1 MNNFIKIAIY
11 KSRTSLS
18 VLFLLSIAGF
28 FALNYLPKATE
39 PDVSFPGAYI
49 GVGYEGVSPEDSERL
64 LAKPLEDALR
74 TIEGVETVRSTS
86 TTGYAAVVVEFDQ
99 DIDLDKA
106 LYDTRVKVDE
116 AKGELP
122 LDAREP
128 TIREFTTSDEPILTI
143 SVSSSILPQRVLVN
157 LTQDLQDLIETH
169 PNVLQAELN
178 GVPEDLIEAVVEKGK
193 LESYGI
199 SMTQLYQAVSNNNR
213 VIPAG
218 SQDTGKGRFAV
229 NVPSVFSS
237 LEDIQSLPI
246 KVSGTSVVTLKDVAD
261 VRLTFKDRGG
271 YSRINGKQSLSIDV
285 MKRSGSNIID
295 TVNDVRKLVEEESKA
310 FPEGVEVNFVRDDSE
325 FALQM
330 ISELQGNVLTS
341 VALVMIVV
349 LAALGFRTSMLV
361 GMAIP
366 FSYLFALLTLF
377 VLGKEFNFMVMFGML
392 ISMGMTI
399 DGSIVITEYADRKL
413 AEGMNRVD
421 AYTAA
426 ATRMFWPVLSS
437 TTTTLIAFTPLMFM
451 PGFGKFI
458 RDMPITVFCVLVG
471 SLLYSLVFAPI
482 LGAMFGGLAKQS
494 EEEVNN
500 VRKLESADPLSLPG
514 ATGLYARK
522 INQYLD
528 TPGQTIFIILSSI
541 ILCIGL
547 WSQHGKPVSY
557 FPEVAPQFAEVSIS
571 ARGNLAVDEI
581 RDLAIEAE
589 QKIIDLEDIE
599 MLSVWSNS
607 GGSMGMR
614 GINPDKVGGMFVDF
628 YAEDDA
634 VSDRNGYEIMDLMR
648 ERLNDT
654 SGYLVSVEA
663 EKGGPPIGKA
673 LQLNVIG
680 KDAKALKIAI
690 KRIRNYVETEVTG
703 FTNIED
709 SSDRRGIEW
718 ELNIDRT
725 KAAQYGAGLS
735 DVGTAVQMVTNGIKV
750 GEYRPLNL
758 DREVDIRVRFPK
770 NERNIDQLE
779 KLNIQT
785 AKGLVP
791 VSSFVE
797 TIIKPA
803 TKSITRQNGKRVEKL
818 SAETMPGVIPSAKIK
833 QIKDWLAITDLGKGV
848 TVEFDGFDKY
858 NKEAADYL
866 VLGFIGMLF
875 VMLIVLVAQFNS
887 FYQANIVLSAILLS
901 FGGVFISLL
910 LLDRSFSTLQ
920 TGISCV
926 ALAGIVVNNNIVL
939 IDTFNLL
946 KRNNPGSDTKSV
958 ALRSAI
964 LRLRPV
970 FLTSFTTIAGLLPI
984 AMGYSVDLIDRSIK
998 QGGYISSSW
1007 EQMAG
1012 SLVVGLSV
1020 ATILTLVVTP
1030 CALALSDSVRKIP
1043 RRLLRLMLWPLK
1055 IIKNFRVV
1063 KVNN

>member
-1 MNNFIKIAIY
+1 MKNFISGAIK

-18 VLFLLSIAGF
+18 ILVLLGLSGV

-39 PDVSFPGAYI
+39 PDVNFPGAFV
-49 GVGYEGVSPEDSERL
+49 GVFYEGVSPEDSERL

-74 TIEGVETVRSTS
+74 TISGVTKITSTS
-86 TTGYAAVVVEFDQ
+86 TTGYAGVIMEFDQ
-99 DIDLDKA
+99 DVDLDEA
-106 LYDTRVKVDE
+106 LDDVRIKVDE
-116 AKGELP
+116 ARAELP

-128 TIREFTTSDEPILTI
+128 TIREFTTSDNPVLTI
-143 SVSSSILPQRVLVN
+143 SVASDVLPQRVLVN
-157 LTQDLQDLIETH
+157 LTQELQDLIETH
-169 PNVLQAELN
+169 PNVLEAELN
-178 GVPEDLIEAVVEKGK
+178 GVPEDLIEAIVDKSK

-199 SMTQLYQAVSNNNR
+199 SMNQLYQAVSNNNR

-218 SQDTGKGRFAV
+218 FQDTGSGRFAV
-229 NVPSVFSS
+229 NVPSVFSD
-237 LEDIQSLPI
+237 LEDIESLPI
-246 KVSGTSVVTLKDVAD
+246 KVSGNSVVTLKDVAD
-261 VRLTFKDRGG
+261 VSLTFKDRGG
-271 YSRINGKQSLSIDV
+271 YSRINGQQSLSIDV
-285 MKRSGSNIID
+285 KKRLGTNIID
-295 TVNDVRKLVEEESKA
+295 TVTDIRVLVEKA
-310 FPEGVEVNFVRDDSE
+310 AEDFPEGVEVNFVRDDSA
-325 FALQM
+325 FALTM

-341 VALVMIVV
+341 IALVMIVV

-366 FSYLFALLTLF
+366 FSYLFALS
-377 VLGKEFNFMVMFGML
+377 VLYILDKEFNFMVMFGML

-399 DGSIVITEYADRKL
+399 DGSIVVTEYADRKL

-451 PGFGKFI
+451 PGFGAFI

-471 SLLYSLVFAPI
+471 SLIYSLIFAPI

-500 VRKLESADPLSLPG
+500 TRLLESSDPLSLSG
-514 ATGLYARK
+514 ASGVYARK

-528 TPGQTIFIILSSI
+528 TPGQTITIILGAI

-547 WSQHGKPVSY
+547 WMQHGKGIVY
-557 FPEVAPQFAEVSIS
+557 FPTVAPQFAEVDIL

-581 RDLAIEAE
+581 RDIAVDAE
-589 QKIIDLEDIE
+589 QKIIEIEEIE

-607 GGSMGMR
+607 GGSGRSQR
-614 GINPDKVGGMFVDF
+614 GGSPDRVGGMFIDF
-628 YAEDDA
+628 WAEDDA
-634 VSDRNGYEIMDLMR
+634 VSDLDGFQIMDLLR
-648 ERLNDT
+648 EQFVDT
-654 SGYLVSVEA
+654 SGYIVQVEA
-663 EKGGPPIGKA
+663 EEGGPPIGKP
-673 LQLNVIG
+673 LQLSVRGDNEQELI
-680 KDAKALKIAI
+680 LAI
-690 KRIRNYVETEVTG
+690 KKIRRFVESIGSFIE
-703 FTNIED
+703 IED
-709 SSDRRGIEW
+709 TTVNRGIEW
-718 ELNIDRT
+718 ELEINRT

-735 DVGTAVQMVTNGIKV
+735 DVGAAVQMVTNGIKV

-758 DREVDIRVRFPK
+758 DREVDIRIRFPK
-770 NERNIDQLE
+770 SERNIDQLGN
-779 KLNIQT
+779 LNVQT
-785 AKGLVP
+785 QKGLVP

-797 TIIKPA
+797 TNIKPA
-803 TKSITRQNGKRVEKL
+803 TKSISRQDGKRVHSLAARTVEG
-818 SAETMPGVIPSAKIK
+818 AIPSVQIK
-833 QIKDWLAITDLGKGV
+833 KVKDWLKTADLGKNVIVG
-848 TVEFDGFDKY
+848 FDGFDRY
-858 NKEAADYL
+858 NQEAAEYL

-910 LLDRSFSTLQ
+910 VLDRSFSTLQ

-946 KRNNPGSDTKSV
+946 KRNNPGSSTKSV

-984 AMGYSVDLIDRSIK
+984 ALGYSIDLIDRTIK
-998 QGGYISSSW
+998 TGSYITSFW
-1007 EQMAG
+1007 EQMAA
-1012 SLVVGLSV
+1012 SLVVGLTV

-1030 CALALSDSVRKIP
+1030 CALALSDDMRSLPTRVGRLFMRPILAIYSFRKA
-1043 RRLLRLMLWPLK
+1043 
-1055 IIKNFRVV
+1055 N
-1063 KVNN
+1063 

>member
-1 MNNFIKIAIY
+1 MNNFIKAAIF

-18 VLFLLSIAGF
+18 VLFLLFIAGF

-39 PDVSFPGAYI
+39 PDVSFPGAMI
-49 GVGYEGVSPEDSERL
+49 GVSYEGVSPEDSERL

-74 TIEGVETVRSTS
+74 TIEGVEKVRSTS
-86 TTGYAAVVVEFDQ
+86 TTGFAAVIVEFDQ

-116 AKGELP
+116 ARGELP

-128 TIREFTTSDEPILTI
+128 FIKEFTTSDEPILTI

-169 PNVLQAELN
+169 PNVLEAELN

-199 SMTQLYQAVSNNNR
+199 SMSQLFQAVSNNNR

-218 SQDTGKGRFAV
+218 AQDTGKGRFTV

-246 KVSGTSVVTLKDVAD
+246 KVSGSSVVTLEDVAN

-271 YSRINGKQSLSIDV
+271 YSRINGQQSLSIDI

-295 TVNDVRKLVEEESKA
+295 TVNDVRTLVEEASQA
-310 FPEGVEVNFVRDDSE
+310 FPEGVEINYVRDNSE

-366 FSYLFALLTLF
+366 FSYLFALLVLF
-377 VLGKEFNFMVMFGML
+377 VLDKEFNFMVMFGML

-413 AEGMNRVD
+413 AEGMNRVE
-421 AYTAA
+421 AYSAA

-437 TTTTLIAFTPLMFM
+437 TVTTLIAFTPLMFM

-494 EEEVNN
+494 EDEINN
-500 VRKLESADPLSLPG
+500 IRKLESSDPLSLPG
-514 ATGLYARK
+514 ATGIYARK
-522 INQYLD
+522 VNQFLD
-528 TPGQTIFIILSSI
+528 TPGQIIFIILSAI

-547 WSQHGKPVSY
+547 WFQNGKGISY
-557 FPEVAPQFAEVSIS
+557 FPEVAPQFAQVSIS
-571 ARGNLAVDEI
+571 ARGNLSVDEI
-581 RDLAIEAE
+581 RDLAIAAE

-607 GGSMGMR
+607 GGEMGMR

-628 YAEDDA
+628 YAEDNA
-634 VSDRNGYEIMDLMR
+634 VSDRDGYEIMDLMR
-648 ERLNDT
+648 DRLSDT
-654 SGYLVSVEA
+654 SGYLVTVEA

-673 LQLNVIG
+673 LQLNVVG
-680 KDAKALKIAI
+680 KDERALKLAI
-690 KRIRNYVETEVTG
+690 KKIRNYIETEVTG

-770 NERNIDQLE
+770 EERNIDQLE
-779 KLNIQT
+779 KLKIQT
-785 AKGLVP
+785 LKGLVP

-797 TIIKPA
+797 TNIKPA

-818 SAETMPGVIPSAKIK
+818 SAETMPGVVPSDKIK
-833 QIKDWLAITDLGKGV
+833 QIKEWLAVTDLGKGV

-858 NKEAADYL
+858 NQEAADYL
-866 VLGFIGMLF
+866 ILGFIGMLF

-910 LLDRSFSTLQ
+910 ILDRSFSTLQ
-920 TGISCV
+920 TGISCI

-946 KRNNPGSDTKSV
+946 KRNNPGSDTKSI
-958 ALRSAI
+958 ALRSAV

-984 AMGYSVDLIDRSIK
+984 AMGYSVDLIDRTIK
-998 QGGYISSSW
+998 SGGYISSFW

-1020 ATILTLVVTP
+1020 ATVLTLVVTP
-1030 CALALSDSVRKIP
+1030 CALALSDSVRRFPKKLS
-1043 RRLLRLMLWPLK
+1043 LLISWPFRQIRNL
-1055 IIKNFRVV
+1055 RVV
-1063 KVNN
+1063 KVKS

>member
-1 MNNFIKIAIY
+1 MRSFIRGAIY

-18 VLFLLSIAGF
+18 ILLLILFSGV

-39 PDVSFPGAYI
+39 PDINFPGAYI

-64 LAKPLEDALR
+64 LAKPLENALR
-74 TIEGVETVRSTS
+74 TISGVTDIRSIS
-86 TTGYAAVVVEFDQ
+86 QTGYSAVVVEFDQ
-99 DIDLDKA
+99 DVDIDEA
-106 LYDTRVKVDE
+106 LYDVRVKVDE
-116 AKGELP
+116 ARAELP

-128 TIREFTTSDEPILTI
+128 TIREFTTSDNPILTI
-143 SVSSSILPQRVLVN
+143 SVASDILPQRVLVN

-178 GVPEDLIEAVVEKGK
+178 GVPEDLIEAIVDKSK

-199 SMTQLYQAVSNNNR
+199 SMNQLYQAVSNNNR

-218 SQDTGKGRFAV
+218 FQDTGTGRFAV
-229 NVPSVFSS
+229 NVPSVFST
-237 LEDIQSLPI
+237 LEDIETLPI
-246 KVSGTSVVTLKDVAD
+246 KVSGNSVVTLKDVAD
-261 VRLTFKDRGG
+261 VSLTFKDRGG
-271 YSRINGKQSLSIDV
+271 YSRINGRQSLSIDV
-285 MKRSGSNIID
+285 QKRLGTNIID
-295 TVNDVRKLVEEESKA
+295 TVTDIRNMVEEEVEN
-310 FPEGVEVNFVRDDSE
+310 FPEGVSVNFVRDDSQ

-341 VALVMIVV
+341 IALVMIVV

-366 FSYLFALLTLF
+366 FSYLFALLVLF
-377 VLGKEFNFMVMFGML
+377 ILDKEFNFMVMFGML

-399 DGSIVITEYADRKL
+399 DGSIVVTEYADRKL
-413 AEGMNRVD
+413 AEGMNRVE

-451 PGFGKFI
+451 PGFGAFI

-471 SLLYSLVFAPI
+471 SLLYSLIFAPI
-482 LGAMFGGLAKQS
+482 LGAMFGGLAKQT
-494 EEEVNN
+494 EQEVNN
-500 VRKLESADPLSLPG
+500 IRQLESSDPLSLTG
-514 ATGLYARK
+514 ASGVYARR

-528 TPGQTIFIILSSI
+528 TPGQTITIILAAI
-541 ILCIGL
+541 VLCIGL
-547 WSQHGKPVSY
+547 WSHHGKGIVY
-557 FPEVAPQFAEVSIS
+557 FPTVAPQFAEVDIL

-581 RDLAIEAE
+581 RDIAIDAE
-589 QKIIDLEDIE
+589 QKILDVEEIE

-607 GGSMGMR
+607 GGSR
-614 GINPDKVGGMFVDF
+614 GLGRRSGSSDRVGGMFVDF
-628 YAEDDA
+628 WAEDDA
-634 VSDRNGYEIMDLMR
+634 VSDLDGFEIMDLLR
-648 ERLNDT
+648 SKFDDT
-654 SGYLVSVEA
+654 SGYIVQVEA
-663 EKGGPPIGKA
+663 EEGGPPIGKP
-673 LQLNVIG
+673 LQLNVSG
-680 KDAKALKIAI
+680 DNEQALVLAVKKI
-690 KRIRNYVETEVTG
+690 RTFVEG
-703 FTNIED
+703 LGSFIDIED
-709 SSDRRGIEW
+709 TTVNRGIEW
-718 ELNIDRT
+718 ELEINRT

-735 DVGTAVQMVTNGIKV
+735 DVGASVQMVTNGIKV

-758 DREVDIRVRFPK
+758 DREVDIRIRFPK
-770 NERNIDQLE
+770 SERNIDQLGN
-779 KLNIQT
+779 LNVQT

-791 VSSFVE
+791 VSSFVD
-797 TIIKPA
+797 TTIKPA
-803 TKSITRQNGKRVEKL
+803 TKSISRKDGKRVHGL
-818 SAETMPGVIPSAKIK
+818 SARTVEGAIPSVQIK
-833 QIKDWLAITDLGKGV
+833 KVKDWLETADLGRGV
-848 TVEFDGFDKY
+848 TVSDDGFDKY
-858 NKEAADYL
+858 NQEAADFL
-866 VLGFIGMLF
+866 VLGFIAMLF

-910 LLDRSFSTLQ
+910 VLDRSFSTLQ

-946 KRNNPGSDTKSV
+946 KRNNPGSSTKSL

-984 AMGYSVDLIDRSIK
+984 ALGYSIDLIDRTIK
-998 QGGYISSSW
+998 TGSYITSFW

-1012 SLVVGLSV
+1012 SLVVGLTV
-1020 ATILTLVVTP
+1020 ATVLTLVVTP
-1030 CALALSDSVRKIP
+1030 CALAFSDTVRSFPI
-1043 RRLLRLMLWPLK
+1043 R
-1055 IIKNFRVV
+1055 ITNFFKRFFTGRFVSRG
-1063 KVNN
+1063 

>member
-1 MNNFIKIAIY
+1 MKNFIRGAIK

-18 VLFLLSIAGF
+18 ILVLIGLSGI

-39 PDVSFPGAYI
+39 PDVDFPGAYI

-74 TIEGVETVRSTS
+74 TISGVTDIRSTS
-86 TTGYAAVVVEFDQ
+86 QTGYAAIVVEFDQ
-99 DIDLDKA
+99 DVDLEDA
-106 LYDTRVKVDE
+106 LYDVRVKVDE
-116 AKGELP
+116 ARAELP

-128 TIREFTTSDEPILTI
+128 TIREFTTSDNPVLTI
-143 SVSSSILPQRVLVN
+143 SIASEVLPQRVLVN

-169 PNVLQAELN
+169 PSVLEAELN
-178 GVPEDLIEAVVEKGK
+178 GVPEDLIEAIVDKSK

-199 SMTQLYQAVSNNNR
+199 SMNQLYQAVSNNNR

-218 SQDTGKGRFAV
+218 FQDTGTGRFAV

-237 LEDIQSLPI
+237 LEDIETLPI
-246 KVSGTSVVTLKDVAD
+246 KVSGNSVVTLKDVAD
-261 VRLTFKDRGG
+261 VSLTFKDRGG
-271 YSRINGKQSLSIDV
+271 YSRINGQQSLSIDV
-285 MKRSGSNIID
+285 KKRLGTNIID
-295 TVNDVRKLVEEESKA
+295 TVTDIREIVEEAVKS
-310 FPEGVEVNFVRDDSE
+310 FPEGVSVNFVRDDSE
-325 FALQM
+325 FALTM

-341 VALVMIVV
+341 IALVMIVV

-366 FSYLFALLTLF
+366 FSYLFALL
-377 VLGKEFNFMVMFGML
+377 VLYILDKEFNFMVMFGML

-399 DGSIVITEYADRKL
+399 DGSIVVTEYADRKL
-413 AEGMNRVD
+413 AEGMNRVE

-451 PGFGKFI
+451 PGFGAFI

-471 SLLYSLVFAPI
+471 SLIYSLIFAPI

-500 VRKLESADPLSLPG
+500 TRLLESSDPLSLTG
-514 ATGLYARK
+514 ASGVYARK

-528 TPGQTIFIILSSI
+528 TPGQTITIILGAI

-547 WSQHGKPVSY
+547 WTHHGKGIVY
-557 FPEVAPQFAEVSIS
+557 FPTVAPQFAEVDIL

-581 RDLAIEAE
+581 RDIAVDAE
-589 QKIIDLEDIE
+589 QKIIGVEEIE

-607 GGSMGMR
+607 GGSRGMSGR
-614 GINPDKVGGMFVDF
+614 GASSPDRVGGMFVDF
-628 YAEDDA
+628 WAEDNA
-634 VSDRNGYEIMDLMR
+634 VSDLDGFQIMDKLR
-648 ERLNDT
+648 DKFEDT
-654 SGYLVSVEA
+654 SGYIVQVEA
-663 EKGGPPIGKA
+663 EEGGPPIGKP
-673 LQLNVIG
+673 LQLNVSG
-680 KDAKALKIAI
+680 DNEQALLIAI
-690 KRIRNYVETEVTG
+690 RKIRRYVESIG
-703 FTNIED
+703 SFIDIED
-709 SSDRRGIEW
+709 TTVTRGIEW
-718 ELNIDRT
+718 ELEINRT

-735 DVGTAVQMVTNGIKV
+735 DVGASVQMVTNGIKV

-758 DREVDIRVRFPK
+758 DREVDIRIRFPK
-770 NERNIDQLE
+770 AERNIDQLGN
-779 KLNIQT
+779 LNVQT
-785 AKGLVP
+785 NKGLVP

-797 TIIKPA
+797 TNIKPA
-803 TKSITRQNGKRVEKL
+803 TKSISRKSGKRVHSL
-818 SAETMPGVIPSAKIK
+818 SANTVEGAIASVQIK
-833 QIKDWLAITDLGKGV
+833 KVKDWLETADLGKGV
-848 TVEFDGFDKY
+848 TVGFDGFDKY

-866 VLGFIGMLF
+866 VLGFIAMLF

-887 FYQANIVLSAILLS
+887 FYQAYIVLSAILLS

-910 LLDRSFSTLQ
+910 ILDRSFSTLQ

-946 KRNNPGSDTKSV
+946 KRNNPGSTTKSV

-984 AMGYSVDLIDRSIK
+984 ALGYSIDLIDRSIK
-998 QGGYISSSW
+998 TGSYITSFW
-1007 EQMAG
+1007 EQMAA
-1012 SLVVGLSV
+1012 SLVVGLTV
-1020 ATILTLVVTP
+1020 ATVLTLVVTP
-1030 CALALSDSVRKIP
+1030 CALALSDSVRSFPSRMI
-1043 RRLLRLMLWPLK
+1043 RLIMKPFLALSVL
-1055 IIKNFRVV
+1055 V
-1063 KVNN
+1063 KAN

>member
-1 MNNFIKIAIY
+1 MKNFISGAIK

-18 VLFLLSIAGF
+18 ILVLLGLSGV

-39 PDVSFPGAYI
+39 PDVNFPGAFV
-49 GVGYEGVSPEDSERL
+49 GVFYEGVSPEDSERL

-74 TIEGVETVRSTS
+74 TISGVTKITSTS
-86 TTGYAAVVVEFDQ
+86 TTGYAGVIMEFDQ
-99 DIDLDKA
+99 DVDLDEA
-106 LYDTRVKVDE
+106 LDDVRIKVDE
-116 AKGELP
+116 ARAELP

-128 TIREFTTSDEPILTI
+128 TIREFTTSDNPVLTI
-143 SVSSSILPQRVLVN
+143 SVASDVLPQRVLVN
-157 LTQDLQDLIETH
+157 LTQELQDLIETH
-169 PNVLQAELN
+169 PNVLEAELN
-178 GVPEDLIEAVVEKGK
+178 GVPEDLIEAIVDKSK

-199 SMTQLYQAVSNNNR
+199 SMNQLYQAVSNNNR

-218 SQDTGKGRFAV
+218 FQDTGSGRFAV
-229 NVPSVFSS
+229 NVPSVFSD
-237 LEDIQSLPI
+237 LEDIESLPI
-246 KVSGTSVVTLKDVAD
+246 KVSGNSVVTLKDVAD
-261 VRLTFKDRGG
+261 VSLTFKDRGG
-271 YSRINGKQSLSIDV
+271 YSRINGQQSLSIDV
-285 MKRSGSNIID
+285 KKRLGTNIID
-295 TVNDVRKLVEEESKA
+295 TVTDIRVLVEKA
-310 FPEGVEVNFVRDDSE
+310 AEDFPEGVEVNFVRDDSA
-325 FALQM
+325 FALTM

-341 VALVMIVV
+341 IALVMIVV

-366 FSYLFALLTLF
+366 FSYLFALS
-377 VLGKEFNFMVMFGML
+377 VLYILDKEFNFMVMFGML

-399 DGSIVITEYADRKL
+399 DGSIVVTEYADRKL

-451 PGFGKFI
+451 PGFGAFI

-471 SLLYSLVFAPI
+471 SLIYSLIFAPI

-500 VRKLESADPLSLPG
+500 TRLLESSDPLSLSG
-514 ATGLYARK
+514 ASGVYARK

-528 TPGQTIFIILSSI
+528 TPGQTITIILGAI

-547 WSQHGKPVSY
+547 WMQHGKGIVY
-557 FPEVAPQFAEVSIS
+557 FPTVAPQFAEVDIL

-581 RDLAIEAE
+581 RDIAVDAE
-589 QKIIDLEDIE
+589 QKIIEIEEIE

-607 GGSMGMR
+607 GGSGRSQR
-614 GINPDKVGGMFVDF
+614 GGSPDRVGGMFIDF
-628 YAEDDA
+628 WAEDDA
-634 VSDRNGYEIMDLMR
+634 VSDLDGFQIMDLLR
-648 ERLNDT
+648 EQFLDT
-654 SGYLVSVEA
+654 SGYIVQVEA
-663 EKGGPPIGKA
+663 EEGGPPIGKP
-673 LQLNVIG
+673 LQLSVRGDNEQELILAIQKIRRFVESIG
-680 KDAKALKIAI
+680 SFI
-690 KRIRNYVETEVTG
+690 E
-703 FTNIED
+703 IED
-709 SSDRRGIEW
+709 TTVNRGIEW
-718 ELNIDRT
+718 ELEINRT

-735 DVGTAVQMVTNGIKV
+735 DVGAAVQMVTNGIKV

-758 DREVDIRVRFPK
+758 DREVDIRIRFPK
-770 NERNIDQLE
+770 SERNIDQLGN
-779 KLNIQT
+779 LNVQT
-785 AKGLVP
+785 QKGLVP

-797 TIIKPA
+797 TNIKPA
-803 TKSITRQNGKRVEKL
+803 TKSISRQDGKRVHSLAARTVEG
-818 SAETMPGVIPSAKIK
+818 AIPSVQIK
-833 QIKDWLAITDLGKGV
+833 KVKDWLKTADLGKNVIVG
-848 TVEFDGFDKY
+848 FDGFDKY
-858 NKEAADYL
+858 NQEAAEYL

-910 LLDRSFSTLQ
+910 VLDRSFSTLQ

-946 KRNNPGSDTKSV
+946 KRNNPGSSTKSV

-984 AMGYSVDLIDRSIK
+984 ALGYSIDLIDRTIK
-998 QGGYISSSW
+998 TGSYITSFW
-1007 EQMAG
+1007 EQMAA
-1012 SLVVGLSV
+1012 SLVVGLTV

-1030 CALALSDSVRKIP
+1030 CALALSDDMRSLPTRVGRLFMRPILAIYSFRKA
-1043 RRLLRLMLWPLK
+1043 
-1055 IIKNFRVV
+1055 N
-1063 KVNN
+1063 

>member
-1 MNNFIKIAIY
+1 MNNFIKTAIF

-18 VLFLLSIAGF
+18 ILFLLFIAGF
-28 FALNYLPKATE
+28 FALNYLPKATD
-39 PDVSFPGAYI
+39 PDVSFPGAMI
-49 GVGYEGVSPEDSERL
+49 GVSYEGVSPEDSERL

-74 TIEGVETVRSTS
+74 TIEGVEKVRSTS
-86 TTGYAAVVVEFDQ
+86 TTGFAAVIVEFDQ

-116 AKGELP
+116 ARGELP

-128 TIREFTTSDEPILTI
+128 FIKEFTTSDEPILTI

-169 PNVLQAELN
+169 PNVLEAELN

-199 SMTQLYQAVSNNNR
+199 SMSQLFQAVSNNNR

-218 SQDTGKGRFAV
+218 AQDTGKGRFTV

-246 KVSGTSVVTLKDVAD
+246 KVSGSSVVTLEDVAD

-271 YSRINGKQSLSIDV
+271 YSRINGQHSLSIDI

-295 TVNDVRKLVEEESKA
+295 TVNDVRTLVEEASQA
-310 FPEGVEVNFVRDDSE
+310 FPEGVEINYVRDNSE

-366 FSYLFALLTLF
+366 FSYLFALLVLF
-377 VLGKEFNFMVMFGML
+377 VLDKEFNFMVMFGML

-413 AEGMNRVD
+413 AEGMNRVE
-421 AYTAA
+421 AYSAA

-437 TTTTLIAFTPLMFM
+437 TVTTLIAFTPLMFM

-494 EEEVNN
+494 EDEVNN
-500 VRKLESADPLSLPG
+500 IRKLESSDPLSLPG
-514 ATGLYARK
+514 ATGIYARK
-522 INQYLD
+522 VNQFLD
-528 TPGQTIFIILSSI
+528 TPGQIIFIILSAI

-547 WSQHGKPVSY
+547 WFQNGKGISY
-557 FPEVAPQFAEVSIS
+557 FPEVAPQFAQVSIS
-571 ARGNLAVDEI
+571 ARGNLSVDEI

-607 GGSMGMR
+607 GGEMGMR

-628 YAEDDA
+628 YAEDNA
-634 VSDRNGYEIMDLMR
+634 VSDRDGYEIMDLMR
-648 ERLNDT
+648 DRLSDT
-654 SGYLVSVEA
+654 SGYLVTVEA

-673 LQLNVIG
+673 LQLNVVG
-680 KDAKALKIAI
+680 KDERALKLAI
-690 KRIRNYVETEVTG
+690 KKIRNYIETEVTG

-770 NERNIDQLE
+770 EERNIDQLE

-785 AKGLVP
+785 LKGLIP

-797 TIIKPA
+797 TNIKPA

-818 SAETMPGVIPSAKIK
+818 SAETMPGVVPSDKIK
-833 QIKDWLAITDLGKGV
+833 QIKEWLAVTDLGKGV

-858 NKEAADYL
+858 NQEAADYL
-866 VLGFIGMLF
+866 ILGFIGMLF

-910 LLDRSFSTLQ
+910 ILDRSFSTLQ
-920 TGISCV
+920 TGISCI

-946 KRNNPGSDTKSV
+946 KRNNPGSDTKSI
-958 ALRSAI
+958 ALRSAV

-984 AMGYSVDLIDRSIK
+984 AMGYSVDLIDRTIK
-998 QGGYISSSW
+998 SGGYISSFW
-1007 EQMAG
+1007 EQMSG

-1020 ATILTLVVTP
+1020 ATVLTLVVTP
-1030 CALALSDSVRKIP
+1030 CALALSDSVRRFPKKLS
-1043 RRLLRLMLWPLK
+1043 LLISWPFRQIRNL
-1055 IIKNFRVV
+1055 RVV
-1063 KVNN
+1063 KVKS

>member
-1 MNNFIKIAIY
+1 MRSFIRGAIY

-18 VLFLLSIAGF
+18 ILLLILFSGV

-39 PDVSFPGAYI
+39 PDINFPGAYV

-64 LAKPLEDALR
+64 LAKPLENALR
-74 TIEGVETVRSTS
+74 TISGVTDIRSIS
-86 TTGYAAVVVEFDQ
+86 QTGYSAVVVEFDQ
-99 DIDLDKA
+99 DVDIDEA
-106 LYDTRVKVDE
+106 LYDVRVKVDE
-116 AKGELP
+116 ARAELP

-128 TIREFTTSDEPILTI
+128 TIREFTTSDNPILTI
-143 SVSSSILPQRVLVN
+143 SVASDILPQRVLVN

-178 GVPEDLIEAVVEKGK
+178 GVPEDLIEAIVDKSK

-199 SMTQLYQAVSNNNR
+199 SMNQLYQAVSNNNR

-218 SQDTGKGRFAV
+218 FQDTGSGRFAV
-229 NVPSVFSS
+229 NVPSVFST
-237 LEDIQSLPI
+237 LEDIETLPI
-246 KVSGTSVVTLKDVAD
+246 KVSGNSVVTLKDVAD
-261 VRLTFKDRGG
+261 VSLTFKDRGG
-271 YSRINGKQSLSIDV
+271 YSRINGQQSLSIDV
-285 MKRSGSNIID
+285 QKRLGTNIID
-295 TVNDVRKLVEEESKA
+295 TVTDIRNMVEEEVEN
-310 FPEGVEVNFVRDDSE
+310 FPEGVSVNFVRDDSQ

-341 VALVMIVV
+341 IALVMIVV

-366 FSYLFALLTLF
+366 FSYLFALLVLF
-377 VLGKEFNFMVMFGML
+377 ILDKEFNFMVMFGML

-399 DGSIVITEYADRKL
+399 DGSIVVTEYADRKL
-413 AEGMNRVD
+413 AEGMNRVE

-451 PGFGKFI
+451 PGFGAFI

-471 SLLYSLVFAPI
+471 SLLYSLIFAPI
-482 LGAMFGGLAKQS
+482 LGAMFGGLAKQT
-494 EEEVNN
+494 EQEVNN
-500 VRKLESADPLSLPG
+500 TRQLESSDPLSLTG
-514 ATGLYARK
+514 ASGVYARK

-528 TPGQTIFIILSSI
+528 TPGQTITIILAAI
-541 ILCIGL
+541 VLCIGL
-547 WSQHGKPVSY
+547 WSHHGKGIVY
-557 FPEVAPQFAEVSIS
+557 FPTVAPQFAEVDIL

-581 RDLAIEAE
+581 RDIAIDAE
-589 QKIIDLEDIE
+589 QKILDVEEIE

-607 GGSMGMR
+607 GGSR
-614 GINPDKVGGMFVDF
+614 GLGRRSGSSDRVGGMFVDF
-628 YAEDDA
+628 WAEDDA
-634 VSDRNGYEIMDLMR
+634 VSDLDGFEIMDLLR
-648 ERLNDT
+648 SKFDDT
-654 SGYLVSVEA
+654 SGYIVQVEA
-663 EKGGPPIGKA
+663 EEGGPPIGKP
-673 LQLNVIG
+673 LQLNVSG
-680 KDAKALKIAI
+680 DNEQALVLAVKKI
-690 KRIRNYVETEVTG
+690 RTFVEG
-703 FTNIED
+703 LGSFIDIED
-709 SSDRRGIEW
+709 TTVNRGIEW
-718 ELNIDRT
+718 ELEINRT

-735 DVGTAVQMVTNGIKV
+735 DVGASVQMVTNGIKV

-758 DREVDIRVRFPK
+758 DREVDIRIRFPK
-770 NERNIDQLE
+770 SERNIDQLGN
-779 KLNIQT
+779 LNVQT

-791 VSSFVE
+791 VSSFVD
-797 TIIKPA
+797 TTIKPA
-803 TKSITRQNGKRVEKL
+803 TKSISRKDGKRVHGL
-818 SAETMPGVIPSAKIK
+818 SARTVEGAIPSVQIK
-833 QIKDWLAITDLGKGV
+833 KVKDWLETADLGRGV
-848 TVEFDGFDKY
+848 TVSDDGFDKY
-858 NKEAADYL
+858 NQEAADFL
-866 VLGFIGMLF
+866 VLGFIAMLF

-910 LLDRSFSTLQ
+910 VLDRSFSTLQ

-946 KRNNPGSDTKSV
+946 KRNNPGSSTKSL

-984 AMGYSVDLIDRSIK
+984 ALGYSIDLIDRTIK
-998 QGGYISSSW
+998 TGSYITSFW

-1012 SLVVGLSV
+1012 SLVVGLTV
-1020 ATILTLVVTP
+1020 ATVLTLVVTP
-1030 CALALSDSVRKIP
+1030 CALAFSDTVRSFPI
-1043 RRLLRLMLWPLK
+1043 R
-1055 IIKNFRVV
+1055 ITNFFKRFFTGRFVSRG
-1063 KVNN
+1063 

>member
-1 MNNFIKIAIY
+1 MKNFISGAIK

-18 VLFLLSIAGF
+18 ILVLLGLSGV

-39 PDVSFPGAYI
+39 PDVNFPGAFV
-49 GVGYEGVSPEDSERL
+49 GVYYEGVSPEDSERL

-74 TIEGVETVRSTS
+74 TISGVTKITSTS
-86 TTGYAAVVVEFDQ
+86 TTGYAGVIIEFDQ
-99 DIDLDKA
+99 DVDLDEA
-106 LYDTRVKVDE
+106 LDDVRIKVDE
-116 AKGELP
+116 ARAELP

-128 TIREFTTSDEPILTI
+128 TIREFTTSDNPVLTI
-143 SVSSSILPQRVLVN
+143 SVASNVLPQRVLVN

-169 PNVLQAELN
+169 PNVLEAELN
-178 GVPEDLIEAVVEKGK
+178 GVPEDLIEAIVDKSK

-199 SMTQLYQAVSNNNR
+199 SMNQLYQAVSNNNR

-218 SQDTGKGRFAV
+218 FQDTGSGRFAV
-229 NVPSVFSS
+229 NVPSVFSD
-237 LEDIQSLPI
+237 LEDIESLPI
-246 KVSGTSVVTLKDVAD
+246 KVSGNSVVTLKDVAD
-261 VRLTFKDRGG
+261 VSLTFKDRGG
-271 YSRINGKQSLSIDV
+271 YSRINGQQSLSIDV
-285 MKRSGSNIID
+285 KKRLGTNIID
-295 TVNDVRKLVEEESKA
+295 TVTDIRVLVEKA
-310 FPEGVEVNFVRDDSE
+310 AEDFPEGVEVNFVRDDSA
-325 FALQM
+325 FALTM

-341 VALVMIVV
+341 IALVMIVV

-366 FSYLFALLTLF
+366 FSYLFALS
-377 VLGKEFNFMVMFGML
+377 VLYILDKEFNFMVMFGML

-399 DGSIVITEYADRKL
+399 DGSIVVTEYADRKL

-451 PGFGKFI
+451 PGFGAFI

-471 SLLYSLVFAPI
+471 SLIYSLIFAPI

-494 EEEVNN
+494 EEEIDNT
-500 VRKLESADPLSLPG
+500 RLLESSDPLSLNG
-514 ATGLYARK
+514 ASGVYARK

-528 TPGQTIFIILSSI
+528 TPGQTITVILGAI

-547 WSQHGKPVSY
+547 WMQHGKGIVY
-557 FPEVAPQFAEVSIS
+557 FPTVAPQFAEVDIL

-581 RDLAIEAE
+581 RDIAVDAE
-589 QKIIDLEDIE
+589 QKIIEIEEIE

-607 GGSMGMR
+607 GGNGRSNR
-614 GINPDKVGGMFVDF
+614 GGSPDKVGGMFVDF
-628 YAEDDA
+628 WAEDDA
-634 VSDRNGYEIMDLMR
+634 VSDLDGFQIMDLLR
-648 ERLNDT
+648 EQFVDT
-654 SGYLVSVEA
+654 SGYIVQVEA
-663 EKGGPPIGKA
+663 EEGGPPIGKP
-673 LQLNVIG
+673 LQLSVRGDNEQELILAIQKIRKFVEGIG
-680 KDAKALKIAI
+680 SFI
-690 KRIRNYVETEVTG
+690 E
-703 FTNIED
+703 IED
-709 SSDRRGIEW
+709 TTVTRGIEW
-718 ELNIDRT
+718 ELEINRT

-735 DVGTAVQMVTNGIKV
+735 DVGAAVQMVTNGIKV

-758 DREVDIRVRFPK
+758 DREVDIRIRFPK
-770 NERNIDQLE
+770 SERNIDQLGN
-779 KLNIQT
+779 LNVQT
-785 AKGLVP
+785 QKGLVP

-797 TIIKPA
+797 TNIKPA
-803 TKSITRQNGKRVEKL
+803 TKSISRQDGKRVHTLAARTVEG
-818 SAETMPGVIPSAKIK
+818 AIPSVQIK
-833 QIKDWLAITDLGKGV
+833 KVKDWLKTADLGKDVIVG
-848 TVEFDGFDKY
+848 FDGFDKY
-858 NKEAADYL
+858 NQEAAEYL

-910 LLDRSFSTLQ
+910 ILDRSFSTLQ

-946 KRNNPGSDTKSV
+946 KRNNPGSDTKSL

-984 AMGYSVDLIDRSIK
+984 ALGYSIDLMDRTIK
-998 QGGYISSSW
+998 TGSYITSFW
-1007 EQMAG
+1007 EQMAA
-1012 SLVVGLSV
+1012 SLVVGLTV
-1020 ATILTLVVTP
+1020 ATVLTLVVTP
-1030 CALALSDSVRKIP
+1030 CALALSDSVRAAPKKLFLFFRNP
-1043 RRLLRLMLWPLK
+1043 FGVLK
-1055 IIKNFRVV
+1055 TKEV
-1063 KVNN
+1063 

>member
-1 MNNFIKIAIY
+1 MRSFIRGAIY

-18 VLFLLSIAGF
+18 ILLLILFSGV

-39 PDVSFPGAYI
+39 PDINFPGAYI

-64 LAKPLEDALR
+64 LAKPLENALR
-74 TIEGVETVRSTS
+74 TISGVTDIRSIS
-86 TTGYAAVVVEFDQ
+86 QTGYSAVVVEFDQ
-99 DIDLDKA
+99 DVDIDEA
-106 LYDTRVKVDE
+106 LYDVRVKVDE
-116 AKGELP
+116 ARAELP

-128 TIREFTTSDEPILTI
+128 TIREFTTSDNPILTI
-143 SVSSSILPQRVLVN
+143 SVASDILPQRVLVN

-178 GVPEDLIEAVVEKGK
+178 GVPEDLIEAIVDKSK

-199 SMTQLYQAVSNNNR
+199 SMNQLYQAVSNNNR

-218 SQDTGKGRFAV
+218 FQDTGTGRFAV
-229 NVPSVFSS
+229 NVPSVFST
-237 LEDIQSLPI
+237 LEDIETLPI
-246 KVSGTSVVTLKDVAD
+246 KVSGNSVVTLKDVAD
-261 VRLTFKDRGG
+261 VSLTFKDRGG
-271 YSRINGKQSLSIDV
+271 YSRINGRQSLSIDV
-285 MKRSGSNIID
+285 QKRLGTNIID
-295 TVNDVRKLVEEESKA
+295 TVTDIRNMVEEEVEN
-310 FPEGVEVNFVRDDSE
+310 FPEGVSVNFVRDDSQ

-341 VALVMIVV
+341 IALVMIVV

-366 FSYLFALLTLF
+366 FSYLFALLVLF
-377 VLGKEFNFMVMFGML
+377 ILDKEFNFMVMFGML

-399 DGSIVITEYADRKL
+399 DGSIVVTEYADRKL
-413 AEGMNRVD
+413 AEGMNRVE

-451 PGFGKFI
+451 PGFGAFI

-471 SLLYSLVFAPI
+471 SLLYSLIFAPI
-482 LGAMFGGLAKQS
+482 LGAMFGGLAKQT
-494 EEEVNN
+494 EQEVNN
-500 VRKLESADPLSLPG
+500 TRQLESSDPLSLTG
-514 ATGLYARK
+514 ASGVYARR

-528 TPGQTIFIILSSI
+528 TPGQTITIILAAI
-541 ILCIGL
+541 VLCIGL
-547 WSQHGKPVSY
+547 WSHHGKGIVY
-557 FPEVAPQFAEVSIS
+557 FPTVAPQFAEVDIL

-581 RDLAIEAE
+581 RDIAIDAE
-589 QKIIDLEDIE
+589 QKILDVEEIE

-607 GGSMGMR
+607 GGSR
-614 GINPDKVGGMFVDF
+614 GLGRRSGSSDRVGGMFVDF
-628 YAEDDA
+628 WAEDDA
-634 VSDRNGYEIMDLMR
+634 VSDLDGFEIMDLLR
-648 ERLNDT
+648 SKFDDT
-654 SGYLVSVEA
+654 SGYIVQVEA
-663 EKGGPPIGKA
+663 EEGGPPIGKP
-673 LQLNVIG
+673 LQLNVSG
-680 KDAKALKIAI
+680 DNEQALVLAVKKI
-690 KRIRNYVETEVTG
+690 RTFVEG
-703 FTNIED
+703 LGSFIDIED
-709 SSDRRGIEW
+709 TTVNRGIEW
-718 ELNIDRT
+718 ELEINRT

-735 DVGTAVQMVTNGIKV
+735 DVGASVQMVTNGIKV

-758 DREVDIRVRFPK
+758 DREVDIRIRFPK
-770 NERNIDQLE
+770 SERNIDQLGN
-779 KLNIQT
+779 LNVQT

-791 VSSFVE
+791 VSSFVD
-797 TIIKPA
+797 TTIKPA
-803 TKSITRQNGKRVEKL
+803 TKSISRKDGKRVHGL
-818 SAETMPGVIPSAKIK
+818 SARTVEGAIPSVQIK
-833 QIKDWLAITDLGKGV
+833 KVKDWLETADLGRGV
-848 TVEFDGFDKY
+848 TVSDDGFDKY
-858 NKEAADYL
+858 NQEAADFL
-866 VLGFIGMLF
+866 VLGFIAMLF

-910 LLDRSFSTLQ
+910 VLDRSFSTLQ

-946 KRNNPGSDTKSV
+946 KRNNPGSSTKSL

-984 AMGYSVDLIDRSIK
+984 ALGYSIDLIDRTIK
-998 QGGYISSSW
+998 TGSYITSFW

-1012 SLVVGLSV
+1012 SLVVGLTV
-1020 ATILTLVVTP
+1020 ATVLTLVVTP
-1030 CALALSDSVRKIP
+1030 CALAFSDTVRSFPI
-1043 RRLLRLMLWPLK
+1043 R
-1055 IIKNFRVV
+1055 ITNFFKRFFTGRFVSRG
-1063 KVNN
+1063 

>member
-1 MNNFIKIAIY
+1 MNNFIKTAIH

-99 DIDLDKA
+99 DIDLDRA

-128 TIREFTTSDEPILTI
+128 TIREFTTTDEPILTI

-500 VRKLESADPLSLPG
+500 VRKLESSDPLSLPG

-547 WSQHGKPVSY
+547 WTQHGKPVSY

-910 LLDRSFSTLQ
+910 ILDRSFSTLQ

-998 QGGYISSSW
+998 QGGYISSFW

-1055 IIKNFRVV
+1055 LMKNFRAV

>member
-1 MNNFIKIAIY
+1 MNNFIKAAIH
-11 KSRTSLS
+11 KSRTSLR
-18 VLFLLSIAGF
+18 VLFLLSFAGF
-28 FALNYLPKATE
+28 YALNYLPKATE

-49 GVGYEGVSPEDSERL
+49 GVAYEGVSPEDSERL

-74 TIEGVETVRSTS
+74 TIEGVEKVRSTS
-86 TTGYAAVVVEFDQ
+86 TTGFAAVIVEFDQ
-99 DIDLDKA
+99 DVDLDRA
-106 LYDTRVKVDE
+106 LYDVRIKVDE

-122 LDAREP
+122 LDARVP
-128 TIREFTTSDEPILTI
+128 VIREFTTSDEPILTI

-169 PNVLQAELN
+169 PNVLQADLN

-199 SMTQLYQAVSNNNR
+199 SMSQLYQAVSNNNR

-246 KVSGTSVVTLKDVAD
+246 KVSGTSVVTLNDVAD
-261 VRLTFKDRGG
+261 VRLTFKDRSG
-271 YSRINGKQSLSIDV
+271 YSRINGQQSLSIDV

-295 TVNDVRKLVEEESKA
+295 TVKDIRKLVEDEAKT
-310 FPEGVEVNFVRDDSE
+310 FPEGVKVNFVRDDSE

-366 FSYLFALLTLF
+366 FSYLFALLVLF

-451 PGFGKFI
+451 PGVGAFI

-500 VRKLESADPLSLPG
+500 VRKLESSDPLSLPG

-528 TPGQTIFIILSSI
+528 TPGQTIFIILSTI
-541 ILCIGL
+541 VLCIAL
-547 WSQHGKPVSY
+547 WTQHGKPVSY

-571 ARGNLAVDEI
+571 ARGNLSVDEI

-599 MLSVWSNS
+599 MLSVYSNS

-648 ERLNDT
+648 ERFNDT
-654 SGYLVSVEA
+654 SGYLLTVEA

-680 KDAKALKIAI
+680 KDEIALKIAI
-690 KRIRNYVETEVTG
+690 KKIRNYVETQVTG

-770 NERNIDQLE
+770 NERNIDQLA

-785 AKGLVP
+785 MKGLVP

-797 TIIKPA
+797 TNIKPA

-833 QIKDWLAITDLGKGV
+833 QIKDWLATADLGKGV

-910 LLDRSFSTLQ
+910 VLDRSFSTLQ

-984 AMGYSVDLIDRSIK
+984 AMGYSVDLIDRSLK
-998 QGGYISSSW
+998 QGGYISSFW

-1020 ATILTLVVTP
+1020 ATVLTLVVTP
-1030 CALALSDSVRKIP
+1030 CALALSDSAKRVPQKLISLVSWPYRTINS
-1043 RRLLRLMLWPLK
+1043 LRIVK
-1055 IIKNFRVV
+1055 EKN
-1063 KVNN
+1063 

>member
-1 MNNFIKIAIY
+1 MNNFIKTAIF

-18 VLFLLSIAGF
+18 ILFLLFIAGF
-28 FALNYLPKATE
+28 FALNYLPKATD
-39 PDVSFPGAYI
+39 PDVSFPGAMI
-49 GVGYEGVSPEDSERL
+49 GVSYEGVSPEDSERL

-74 TIEGVETVRSTS
+74 TIEGVEKVRSTS
-86 TTGYAAVVVEFDQ
+86 TTGFAAVIVEFDQ

-116 AKGELP
+116 ARGELP

-128 TIREFTTSDEPILTI
+128 FIKEFTTSDEPILTI

-169 PNVLQAELN
+169 PNVLEAELN

-199 SMTQLYQAVSNNNR
+199 SMSQLFQAVSNNNR

-218 SQDTGKGRFAV
+218 AQDTGKGRFTV

-246 KVSGTSVVTLKDVAD
+246 KVSGSSVVTLEDVAN

-271 YSRINGKQSLSIDV
+271 YSRINGQQSLSIDI

-295 TVNDVRKLVEEESKA
+295 TVNDVRTLVEEASQA
-310 FPEGVEVNFVRDDSE
+310 FPEGVEINYVRDNSE

-366 FSYLFALLTLF
+366 FSYLFALLVLF
-377 VLGKEFNFMVMFGML
+377 VLDKEFNFMVMFGML

-413 AEGMNRVD
+413 AEGMNRVE
-421 AYTAA
+421 AYSAA

-437 TTTTLIAFTPLMFM
+437 TVTTLIAFTPLMFM

-494 EEEVNN
+494 EDEINN
-500 VRKLESADPLSLPG
+500 IRKLESSDPLSLPG
-514 ATGLYARK
+514 ATGIYARK
-522 INQYLD
+522 VNQFLD
-528 TPGQTIFIILSSI
+528 TPGQIIFIILSAI

-547 WSQHGKPVSY
+547 WFQNGKGISY
-557 FPEVAPQFAEVSIS
+557 FPEVAPQFAQVSIS
-571 ARGNLAVDEI
+571 ARGNLSVDEI
-581 RDLAIEAE
+581 RDLAIAAE

-607 GGSMGMR
+607 GGEMGMR

-628 YAEDDA
+628 YAEDNA
-634 VSDRNGYEIMDLMR
+634 VSDRDGYEIMDLMR
-648 ERLNDT
+648 DRLSDT
-654 SGYLVSVEA
+654 SGYLVTVEA

-673 LQLNVIG
+673 LQLNVVG
-680 KDAKALKIAI
+680 KDERALKLAI
-690 KRIRNYVETEVTG
+690 KKIRNYIETEVTG

-770 NERNIDQLE
+770 EERNIDQLE

-785 AKGLVP
+785 LKGLVP

-797 TIIKPA
+797 TNIKPA
-803 TKSITRQNGKRVEKL
+803 TKYITRQNGKRVEKL
-818 SAETMPGVIPSAKIK
+818 SAETMPGVVPSDKIK
-833 QIKDWLAITDLGKGV
+833 QIKEWLAVTDLGKGV

-858 NKEAADYL
+858 NQEAADYL
-866 VLGFIGMLF
+866 ILGFIGMLF

-910 LLDRSFSTLQ
+910 ILDRSFSTLQ
-920 TGISCV
+920 TGISCI

-946 KRNNPGSDTKSV
+946 KRNNPGSDTKSI
-958 ALRSAI
+958 ALRSAV

-984 AMGYSVDLIDRSIK
+984 AMGYSVDLIDRTIK
-998 QGGYISSSW
+998 SGGYISSFW

-1020 ATILTLVVTP
+1020 ATVLTLVVTP
-1030 CALALSDSVRKIP
+1030 CALALSDSVRRFPKKLS
-1043 RRLLRLMLWPLK
+1043 LLISWPFRQIRNL
-1055 IIKNFRVV
+1055 RVV
-1063 KVNN
+1063 KVKS

>member
-1 MNNFIKIAIY
+1 MRSFIRGAIY

-18 VLFLLSIAGF
+18 ILLLILFSGV

-39 PDVSFPGAYI
+39 PDINFPGAYI

-64 LAKPLEDALR
+64 LAKPLENALR
-74 TIEGVETVRSTS
+74 TISGVTDIRSIS
-86 TTGYAAVVVEFDQ
+86 QTGYSAVVVEFDQ
-99 DIDLDKA
+99 DVDIDEA
-106 LYDTRVKVDE
+106 LYDVRVKVDE
-116 AKGELP
+116 ARAELP

-128 TIREFTTSDEPILTI
+128 TIREFTTSDNPILTI
-143 SVSSSILPQRVLVN
+143 SVASDILPQRVLVN

-178 GVPEDLIEAVVEKGK
+178 GVPEDLIEAIVDKSK

-199 SMTQLYQAVSNNNR
+199 SMNQLYQAVSNNNR

-218 SQDTGKGRFAV
+218 FQDTGTGRFAV
-229 NVPSVFSS
+229 NVPSVFST
-237 LEDIQSLPI
+237 LEDIETLPI
-246 KVSGTSVVTLKDVAD
+246 KVSGNSVVTLKDVAD
-261 VRLTFKDRGG
+261 VSLTFKDRGG
-271 YSRINGKQSLSIDV
+271 YSRINGRQSLSIDV
-285 MKRSGSNIID
+285 QKRLGTNIID
-295 TVNDVRKLVEEESKA
+295 TVTDIRNMVEEEVEN
-310 FPEGVEVNFVRDDSE
+310 FPEGVSVNFVRDDSQ

-341 VALVMIVV
+341 IALVMIVV

-366 FSYLFALLTLF
+366 FSYLFALLVLF
-377 VLGKEFNFMVMFGML
+377 ILDKEFNFMVMFGML

-399 DGSIVITEYADRKL
+399 DGSIVVTEYADRKL
-413 AEGMNRVD
+413 AEGMNRVE

-451 PGFGKFI
+451 PGFGAFI

-471 SLLYSLVFAPI
+471 SLLYSLIFAPI
-482 LGAMFGGLAKQS
+482 LGAMFGGLAKQT
-494 EEEVNN
+494 EQEVNN
-500 VRKLESADPLSLPG
+500 IRQLESSDPLSLTG
-514 ATGLYARK
+514 ASGVYARR

-528 TPGQTIFIILSSI
+528 TPGQTITIILAAI
-541 ILCIGL
+541 VLCIGL
-547 WSQHGKPVSY
+547 WSHHGKGIVY
-557 FPEVAPQFAEVSIS
+557 FPTVAPQFAEVDIL

-581 RDLAIEAE
+581 RDIAIDAE
-589 QKIIDLEDIE
+589 QKILDVEEIE

-607 GGSMGMR
+607 GGSR
-614 GINPDKVGGMFVDF
+614 GLGRRSGSSDRVGGMFVDF
-628 YAEDDA
+628 WAEDDA
-634 VSDRNGYEIMDLMR
+634 VSDLDGFEIMDLLR
-648 ERLNDT
+648 SKFDDT
-654 SGYLVSVEA
+654 SGYIVQVEA
-663 EKGGPPIGKA
+663 EEGGPPIGKP
-673 LQLNVIG
+673 LQLNVSG
-680 KDAKALKIAI
+680 DNEQALVLAVKKI
-690 KRIRNYVETEVTG
+690 RTFVEG
-703 FTNIED
+703 LGSFIDIED
-709 SSDRRGIEW
+709 TTVNRGIEW
-718 ELNIDRT
+718 ELEINRT

-735 DVGTAVQMVTNGIKV
+735 DVGASVQMVTNGIKV

-758 DREVDIRVRFPK
+758 DREVDIRIRFPK
-770 NERNIDQLE
+770 SERNIDQLGN
-779 KLNIQT
+779 LNVQT

-791 VSSFVE
+791 VSSFVD
-797 TIIKPA
+797 TTIKPA
-803 TKSITRQNGKRVEKL
+803 TKSISRKDGKRVHGL
-818 SAETMPGVIPSAKIK
+818 SARTVEGAIPSVQIK
-833 QIKDWLAITDLGKGV
+833 KVKDWLETADLGRGV
-848 TVEFDGFDKY
+848 TVSDDGFDKY
-858 NKEAADYL
+858 NQEAADFL
-866 VLGFIGMLF
+866 VLGFIAMLF

-910 LLDRSFSTLQ
+910 VLDRSFSTLQ

-946 KRNNPGSDTKSV
+946 KRNNPGSSTKSL

-984 AMGYSVDLIDRSIK
+984 ALGYSIDLIDRTIK
-998 QGGYISSSW
+998 TGSYITSFW

-1012 SLVVGLSV
+1012 SLVVGLTV
-1020 ATILTLVVTP
+1020 ATVLTLVVTP
-1030 CALALSDSVRKIP
+1030 CALAFSDTVRSFPI
-1043 RRLLRLMLWPLK
+1043 RITNFLK
-1055 IIKNFRVV
+1055 RFFTGRFVSRG
-1063 KVNN
+1063 

>member
-1 MNNFIKIAIY
+1 MNNFIKTAIF

-18 VLFLLSIAGF
+18 ILFLLFIAGF
-28 FALNYLPKATE
+28 YALNYLPKATD
-39 PDVSFPGAYI
+39 PDVSFPGAMI
-49 GVGYEGVSPEDSERL
+49 GVSYEGVSPEDSERL

-74 TIEGVETVRSTS
+74 TIEGVEKVRSTS
-86 TTGYAAVVVEFDQ
+86 TTGFTAVIVEFDQ

-116 AKGELP
+116 ARGELP

-128 TIREFTTSDEPILTI
+128 FIKEFTTSDEPILTI

-169 PNVLQAELN
+169 PNVLEAELN

-199 SMTQLYQAVSNNNR
+199 SMSQLFQAVSNNNR

-218 SQDTGKGRFAV
+218 AQDTGKGRFTV

-246 KVSGTSVVTLKDVAD
+246 KVSGSSVVTLEDVAD

-271 YSRINGKQSLSIDV
+271 YSRINGQQSLSIDI

-295 TVNDVRKLVEEESKA
+295 TVNDVRTLVEEASQA
-310 FPEGVEVNFVRDDSE
+310 FPEGVEINYVRDNSE

-366 FSYLFALLTLF
+366 FSYLFALLVLF
-377 VLGKEFNFMVMFGML
+377 VLDKEFNFMVMFGML

-413 AEGMNRVD
+413 AEGMNRVE
-421 AYTAA
+421 AYSAA

-437 TTTTLIAFTPLMFM
+437 TVTTLIAFTPLMFM

-494 EEEVNN
+494 DDEINN
-500 VRKLESADPLSLPG
+500 IRKLESSDPLSLPG
-514 ATGLYARK
+514 ATGIYARK
-522 INQYLD
+522 VNQFLD
-528 TPGQTIFIILSSI
+528 TPGQIIFIILSAI

-547 WSQHGKPVSY
+547 WFQNGKGISY
-557 FPEVAPQFAEVSIS
+557 FPEVAPQFAQVSIS
-571 ARGNLAVDEI
+571 ARGNLSVDEI

-607 GGSMGMR
+607 GGEMGMR

-628 YAEDDA
+628 YAEDNA
-634 VSDRNGYEIMDLMR
+634 VSDRDGYEIMDLMR
-648 ERLNDT
+648 DRLSDT
-654 SGYLVSVEA
+654 SGYLVTVEA

-673 LQLNVIG
+673 LQLNVVG
-680 KDAKALKIAI
+680 KDERALKLAI
-690 KRIRNYVETEVTG
+690 KKIRNYIETEVTG

-770 NERNIDQLE
+770 EERNIDQLE

-785 AKGLVP
+785 LKGLVP

-797 TIIKPA
+797 TNIKPA

-818 SAETMPGVIPSAKIK
+818 SAETMPGVVPSDKIK
-833 QIKDWLAITDLGKGV
+833 QIKEWLAVTDLGKGV

-858 NKEAADYL
+858 NQEAADYL
-866 VLGFIGMLF
+866 ILGFIGMLF

-910 LLDRSFSTLQ
+910 ILDRSFSTLQ
-920 TGISCV
+920 TGISCI

-946 KRNNPGSDTKSV
+946 KRNNPGSDTKSI
-958 ALRSAI
+958 ALRSAV

-984 AMGYSVDLIDRSIK
+984 AMGYSVDLIDRTIK
-998 QGGYISSSW
+998 SGGYISSFW

-1020 ATILTLVVTP
+1020 ATVLTLVVTP
-1030 CALALSDSVRKIP
+1030 CALALSDSVRRFPKKLS
-1043 RRLLRLMLWPLK
+1043 LLISWPFRQIRNL
-1055 IIKNFRVV
+1055 RVV
-1063 KVNN
+1063 KVKS

>member
-1 MNNFIKIAIY
+1 MRSFIRGAIY

-18 VLFLLSIAGF
+18 ILLLILFSGV

-39 PDVSFPGAYI
+39 PDINFPGAYI

-64 LAKPLEDALR
+64 LAKPLENALR
-74 TIEGVETVRSTS
+74 TISGVTDIRSIS
-86 TTGYAAVVVEFDQ
+86 QTGYSAVVVEFDQ
-99 DIDLDKA
+99 DVDIDEA
-106 LYDTRVKVDE
+106 LYDVRVKVDE
-116 AKGELP
+116 ARAELP

-128 TIREFTTSDEPILTI
+128 TIREFTTSDNPILTI
-143 SVSSSILPQRVLVN
+143 SVASDILPQRVLVN

-178 GVPEDLIEAVVEKGK
+178 GVPEDLIEAIVDKSK

-199 SMTQLYQAVSNNNR
+199 SMNQLYQAVSNNNR

-218 SQDTGKGRFAV
+218 FQDTGSGRFAV
-229 NVPSVFSS
+229 NVPSVFST
-237 LEDIQSLPI
+237 LEDIETLPI
-246 KVSGTSVVTLKDVAD
+246 KVSGNSVVTLKDVAD
-261 VRLTFKDRGG
+261 VSLTFKDRGG
-271 YSRINGKQSLSIDV
+271 YSRINGRQSLSIDV
-285 MKRSGSNIID
+285 QKRLGTNIID
-295 TVNDVRKLVEEESKA
+295 TVTDIRNMVEEEVEN
-310 FPEGVEVNFVRDDSE
+310 FPEGVSVNFVRDDSQ

-341 VALVMIVV
+341 IALVMIVV

-366 FSYLFALLTLF
+366 FSYLFALLVLF
-377 VLGKEFNFMVMFGML
+377 ILDKEFNFMVMFGML

-399 DGSIVITEYADRKL
+399 DGSIVVTEYADRKL
-413 AEGMNRVD
+413 AEGMNRVE

-451 PGFGKFI
+451 PGFGAFI

-471 SLLYSLVFAPI
+471 SLLYSLIFAPI
-482 LGAMFGGLAKQS
+482 LGAMFGGLAKQT
-494 EEEVNN
+494 EQEVNN
-500 VRKLESADPLSLPG
+500 TRQLESSDPLSLTG
-514 ATGLYARK
+514 ASGVYARK

-528 TPGQTIFIILSSI
+528 TPGQTITIILAAI
-541 ILCIGL
+541 VLCIGL
-547 WSQHGKPVSY
+547 WSHHGKGIVY
-557 FPEVAPQFAEVSIS
+557 FPTVAPQFAEVDIL

-581 RDLAIEAE
+581 RDIAIDAE
-589 QKIIDLEDIE
+589 QKILDVEEIE

-607 GGSMGMR
+607 GGSR
-614 GINPDKVGGMFVDF
+614 GLGRRSGSSDRVGGMFVDF
-628 YAEDDA
+628 WAEDDA
-634 VSDRNGYEIMDLMR
+634 VSDLDGFEIMDLLR
-648 ERLNDT
+648 SKFDDT
-654 SGYLVSVEA
+654 SGYIVQVEA
-663 EKGGPPIGKA
+663 EEGGPPIGKP
-673 LQLNVIG
+673 LQLNVSG
-680 KDAKALKIAI
+680 DNEQALILAVKKI
-690 KRIRNYVETEVTG
+690 RTFVEG
-703 FTNIED
+703 LGSFIDIED
-709 SSDRRGIEW
+709 TTVNRGIEW
-718 ELNIDRT
+718 ELEINRT

-735 DVGTAVQMVTNGIKV
+735 DVGASVQMVTNGIKV

-758 DREVDIRVRFPK
+758 DREVDIRIRFPK
-770 NERNIDQLE
+770 SERNIDQLGN
-779 KLNIQT
+779 LNVQT

-791 VSSFVE
+791 VSSFVD
-797 TIIKPA
+797 TTIKPA
-803 TKSITRQNGKRVEKL
+803 TKSISRKDGKRVHGL
-818 SAETMPGVIPSAKIK
+818 SARTVEGAIPSVQIK
-833 QIKDWLAITDLGKGV
+833 KVKDWLETADLGRGV
-848 TVEFDGFDKY
+848 TVSDDGFDKY
-858 NKEAADYL
+858 NQEAADFL
-866 VLGFIGMLF
+866 VLGFIAMLF

-910 LLDRSFSTLQ
+910 VLDRSFSTLQ

-946 KRNNPGSDTKSV
+946 KRNNPGSSTKSL

-984 AMGYSVDLIDRSIK
+984 ALGYSIDLIDRTVKTGS
-998 QGGYISSSW
+998 YITSFW

-1012 SLVVGLSV
+1012 SLVVGLTV
-1020 ATILTLVVTP
+1020 ATVLTLVVTP
-1030 CALALSDSVRKIP
+1030 CALAFSDTARSFPVRIT
-1043 RRLLRLMLWPLK
+1043 
-1055 IIKNFRVV
+1055 NFFKRSFTGRFVS
-1063 KVNN
+1063 KG

>member
-1 MNNFIKIAIY
+1 MKNFISGAIK

-18 VLFLLSIAGF
+18 ILVLLGLSGV

-39 PDVSFPGAYI
+39 PDVNFPGAFV
-49 GVGYEGVSPEDSERL
+49 GVFYEGVSPEDSERL

-74 TIEGVETVRSTS
+74 TISGVTKITSTS
-86 TTGYAAVVVEFDQ
+86 TTGYAGVIMEFDQ
-99 DIDLDKA
+99 DVDLDEA
-106 LYDTRVKVDE
+106 LDDVRIKVDE
-116 AKGELP
+116 ARAELP

-128 TIREFTTSDEPILTI
+128 TIREFTTSDNPVLTI
-143 SVSSSILPQRVLVN
+143 SVASDVLPQRVLVN
-157 LTQDLQDLIETH
+157 LTQELQDLIETH
-169 PNVLQAELN
+169 PNVLEAELN
-178 GVPEDLIEAVVEKGK
+178 GVPEDLIEAIVDKSK

-199 SMTQLYQAVSNNNR
+199 SMNQLYQAVSNNNR

-218 SQDTGKGRFAV
+218 FQDTGSGRFAV
-229 NVPSVFSS
+229 NVPSVFSD
-237 LEDIQSLPI
+237 LEDIESLPI
-246 KVSGTSVVTLKDVAD
+246 KVSGNSVVTLKDVAD
-261 VRLTFKDRGG
+261 VSLTFKDRGG
-271 YSRINGKQSLSIDV
+271 YSRINGQQSLSIDV
-285 MKRSGSNIID
+285 KKRLGTNIID
-295 TVNDVRKLVEEESKA
+295 TVTDIRVLVEKA
-310 FPEGVEVNFVRDDSE
+310 AEDFPEGVEVNFVRDDSA
-325 FALQM
+325 FALTM

-341 VALVMIVV
+341 IALVMIVV

-366 FSYLFALLTLF
+366 FSYLFALS
-377 VLGKEFNFMVMFGML
+377 VLYILDKEFNFMVMFGML

-399 DGSIVITEYADRKL
+399 DGSIVVTEYADRKL

-451 PGFGKFI
+451 PGFGAFI

-471 SLLYSLVFAPI
+471 SLIYSLIFAPI

-500 VRKLESADPLSLPG
+500 TRLLESSDPLSLSG
-514 ATGLYARK
+514 ASGVYARK

-528 TPGQTIFIILSSI
+528 TPGQTITIILGAI

-547 WSQHGKPVSY
+547 WMQHGKGIVY
-557 FPEVAPQFAEVSIS
+557 FPTVAPQFAEVDIL

-581 RDLAIEAE
+581 RDIAVDAE
-589 QKIIDLEDIE
+589 QKIIEIEEIE

-607 GGSMGMR
+607 GGSGRSQR
-614 GINPDKVGGMFVDF
+614 GGSPDRVGGMFIDF
-628 YAEDDA
+628 WAEDDA
-634 VSDRNGYEIMDLMR
+634 VSDLDGFQIMDLLR
-648 ERLNDT
+648 EQFLDT
-654 SGYLVSVEA
+654 SGYIVQVEA
-663 EKGGPPIGKA
+663 EEGGPPIGKP
-673 LQLNVIG
+673 LQLSVRGDNEQELI
-680 KDAKALKIAI
+680 LAI
-690 KRIRNYVETEVTG
+690 KKIRRFVESIGSFIE
-703 FTNIED
+703 IED
-709 SSDRRGIEW
+709 TTVNRGIEW
-718 ELNIDRT
+718 ELEINRT

-735 DVGTAVQMVTNGIKV
+735 DVGAAVQMVTNGIKV

-758 DREVDIRVRFPK
+758 DREVDIRIRFPK
-770 NERNIDQLE
+770 SERNIDQLGN
-779 KLNIQT
+779 LNVQT
-785 AKGLVP
+785 QKGLVP

-797 TIIKPA
+797 TNIKPA
-803 TKSITRQNGKRVEKL
+803 TKSISRQDGKRVHSLAARTVEG
-818 SAETMPGVIPSAKIK
+818 AIPSVQIK
-833 QIKDWLAITDLGKGV
+833 KVKDWLKTADLGKNVIVG
-848 TVEFDGFDKY
+848 FDGFDKY
-858 NKEAADYL
+858 NQEAAEYL

-910 LLDRSFSTLQ
+910 VLDRSFSTLQ

-946 KRNNPGSDTKSV
+946 KRNNPGSSTKSV

-984 AMGYSVDLIDRSIK
+984 ALGYSIDLIDRTIK
-998 QGGYISSSW
+998 TGSYITSFW
-1007 EQMAG
+1007 EQMAA
-1012 SLVVGLSV
+1012 SLVVGLTV

-1030 CALALSDSVRKIP
+1030 CALALSDDMRSLPTRVGRLFMRPILAIYSFRKA
-1043 RRLLRLMLWPLK
+1043 
-1055 IIKNFRVV
+1055 N
-1063 KVNN
+1063 

>member
-1 MNNFIKIAIY
+1 MNNFIKAAIF

-18 VLFLLSIAGF
+18 VLFLLFIAGF

-39 PDVSFPGAYI
+39 PDVSFPGAMI
-49 GVGYEGVSPEDSERL
+49 GVSYEGVSPEDSERL

-74 TIEGVETVRSTS
+74 TIEGVENVRSTS
-86 TTGYAAVVVEFDQ
+86 TTGFAAVIVEFDQ

-128 TIREFTTSDEPILTI
+128 FIKEFTTSDEPILTI

-169 PNVLQAELN
+169 PNVLQADLN

-199 SMTQLYQAVSNNNR
+199 SMSQLYQAVSNNNR

-218 SQDTGKGRFAV
+218 AQDTGKGRFTV

-246 KVSGTSVVTLKDVAD
+246 KVSGSSVVTLEDVAD

-271 YSRINGKQSLSIDV
+271 YSRINGQQSLSIDI

-295 TVNDVRKLVEEESKA
+295 TVKDVRKLVEDASKA
-310 FPEGVEVNFVRDDSE
+310 FPEGVEVNYVRDDSE

-366 FSYLFALLTLF
+366 FSYLFALLVLF
-377 VLGKEFNFMVMFGML
+377 VLDKEFNFMVMFGML

-437 TTTTLIAFTPLMFM
+437 TVTTLIAFTPLMFM

-494 EEEVNN
+494 EDEINN
-500 VRKLESADPLSLPG
+500 VRKLESSDPLSLPG
-514 ATGLYARK
+514 ATGIYARK
-522 INQYLD
+522 VNQFLN
-528 TPGQTIFIILSSI
+528 TPGQIIFIILSAI

-547 WSQHGKPVSY
+547 WFQNGKGVSY
-557 FPEVAPQFAEVSIS
+557 FPEVAPQFAQVSIS
-571 ARGNLAVDEI
+571 ARGNLSVDEI

-607 GGSMGMR
+607 GGEMGMR

-628 YAEDDA
+628 YAEDNA
-634 VSDRNGYEIMDLMR
+634 VSDRDGYEIMELMR
-648 ERLNDT
+648 ERLSDT
-654 SGYLVSVEA
+654 SGYLVTVEA

-673 LQLNVIG
+673 LQLNVVG
-680 KDAKALKIAI
+680 KAERALKLAI
-690 KRIRNYVETEVTG
+690 KKIRNYIETEVTG

-770 NERNIDQLE
+770 EERNIDQLE

-785 AKGLVP
+785 LKGLVP

-797 TIIKPA
+797 TNIKPA

-818 SAETMPGVIPSAKIK
+818 SAETMPGVVPSDKIK
-833 QIKDWLAITDLGKGV
+833 QIKEWLAVTDLGKGV

-858 NKEAADYL
+858 NQEAADYL
-866 VLGFIGMLF
+866 ILGFIGMLF

-910 LLDRSFSTLQ
+910 VLDRSFSTLQ
-920 TGISCV
+920 TGISCI

-946 KRNNPGSDTKSV
+946 KRNNPGSDTKSI
-958 ALRSAI
+958 ALRSAV

-984 AMGYSVDLIDRSIK
+984 AMGYSVDLIERSIK
-998 QGGYISSSW
+998 AGGYISSFW

-1020 ATILTLVVTP
+1020 ATVLTLVVTP
-1030 CALALSDSVRKIP
+1030 CALALSDSVKRFPKKLFFLIT
-1043 RRLLRLMLWPLK
+1043 WP
-1055 IIKNFRVV
+1055 FRPT
-1063 KVNN
+1063 KTLES

>member
-1 MNNFIKIAIY
+1 MKNFISGAIK

-18 VLFLLSIAGF
+18 ILVLLGLSGV

-39 PDVSFPGAYI
+39 PDVNFPGAFV
-49 GVGYEGVSPEDSERL
+49 GVFYEGVSPEDSERL

-74 TIEGVETVRSTS
+74 TISGVTKITSTS
-86 TTGYAAVVVEFDQ
+86 TTGYAGVIMEFDQ
-99 DIDLDKA
+99 DVDLDEA
-106 LYDTRVKVDE
+106 LDDVRIKVDE
-116 AKGELP
+116 ARAELP

-128 TIREFTTSDEPILTI
+128 TIREFTTSDNPVLTI
-143 SVSSSILPQRVLVN
+143 SVASDVLPQRVLVN
-157 LTQDLQDLIETH
+157 LTQELQDLIETH
-169 PNVLQAELN
+169 PNVLEAELN
-178 GVPEDLIEAVVEKGK
+178 GVPEDLIEAIVDKSK

-199 SMTQLYQAVSNNNR
+199 SMNQLYQAVSNNNR

-218 SQDTGKGRFAV
+218 FQDTGSGRFAV
-229 NVPSVFSS
+229 NVPSVFSD
-237 LEDIQSLPI
+237 LEDIESLPI
-246 KVSGTSVVTLKDVAD
+246 KVSGNSVVTLKDVAD
-261 VRLTFKDRGG
+261 VSLTFKDRGG
-271 YSRINGKQSLSIDV
+271 YSRINGQQSLSIDV
-285 MKRSGSNIID
+285 KKRLGTNIID
-295 TVNDVRKLVEEESKA
+295 TVTDIRVLVEKA
-310 FPEGVEVNFVRDDSE
+310 AEDFPEGVEVNFVRDDSA
-325 FALQM
+325 FALTM

-341 VALVMIVV
+341 IALVMIVV

-366 FSYLFALLTLF
+366 FSYLFALS
-377 VLGKEFNFMVMFGML
+377 VLYILDKEFNFMVMFGML

-399 DGSIVITEYADRKL
+399 DGSIVVTEYADRKL

-451 PGFGKFI
+451 PGFGAFI

-471 SLLYSLVFAPI
+471 SLIYSLIFAPI

-500 VRKLESADPLSLPG
+500 TRLLESSDPLSLSG
-514 ATGLYARK
+514 ASGVYARK

-528 TPGQTIFIILSSI
+528 TPGQTITIILGAI

-547 WSQHGKPVSY
+547 WMQHGKGIVY
-557 FPEVAPQFAEVSIS
+557 FPTVAPQFAEVDIL

-581 RDLAIEAE
+581 RDIAVDAE
-589 QKIIDLEDIE
+589 QKIIEIEEIE

-607 GGSMGMR
+607 GGSGRSQR
-614 GINPDKVGGMFVDF
+614 GGSPDRVGGMFIDF
-628 YAEDDA
+628 WAEDDA
-634 VSDRNGYEIMDLMR
+634 VSDLDGFQIMDLLR
-648 ERLNDT
+648 EQFVDT
-654 SGYLVSVEA
+654 SGYIVQVEA
-663 EKGGPPIGKA
+663 EEGGPPIGKP
-673 LQLNVIG
+673 LQLSVRGDNEQELI
-680 KDAKALKIAI
+680 LAI
-690 KRIRNYVETEVTG
+690 KKIRRFVESIGSFIE
-703 FTNIED
+703 IED
-709 SSDRRGIEW
+709 TTVNRGIEW
-718 ELNIDRT
+718 ELEINRT

-735 DVGTAVQMVTNGIKV
+735 DVGAAVQMVTNGIKV

-758 DREVDIRVRFPK
+758 DREVDIRIRFPK
-770 NERNIDQLE
+770 SERNIDQLGN
-779 KLNIQT
+779 LNVQT
-785 AKGLVP
+785 QKGLVP

-797 TIIKPA
+797 TNIKPA
-803 TKSITRQNGKRVEKL
+803 TKSISRQDGKRVHSLAARTVEG
-818 SAETMPGVIPSAKIK
+818 AIPSVQIK
-833 QIKDWLAITDLGKGV
+833 KVKDWLKTADLGKNVIVG
-848 TVEFDGFDKY
+848 FDGFDKY
-858 NKEAADYL
+858 NQEAAEYL

-910 LLDRSFSTLQ
+910 VLDRSFSTLQ

-946 KRNNPGSDTKSV
+946 KRNNPGSSTKSV

-984 AMGYSVDLIDRSIK
+984 ALGYSIDLIDRTIK
-998 QGGYISSSW
+998 TGSYITSFW
-1007 EQMAG
+1007 EQMAA
-1012 SLVVGLSV
+1012 SLVVGLTV

-1030 CALALSDSVRKIP
+1030 CALALSDDMRSLPTRVGRLFMRPILAIYSFRKAS
-1043 RRLLRLMLWPLK
+1043 
-1055 IIKNFRVV
+1055 
-1063 KVNN
+1063 